1 MKRILFAFA
10 LTLSLA
16 PAAFANHPDKDAQR
30 ASSAPESQ
38 ASEFAIGVDPG
49 VNYKASST
57 GKLFAVDVNPHI
69 NVGETTAPLF
79 AADLSPAIN
88 LSRSTQRLFD
98 INPHINVR

>member
-10 LTLSLA
+10 LALSFA
-16 PAAFANHPDKDAQR
+16 PAAFANHPDHAQR

-38 ASEFAIGVDPG
+38 ASEFAVGLDPG
-49 VNYKASST
+49 MNVKDSST
-57 GKLFAVDVNPHI
+57 GKLFALDLNPHI
-69 NVGETTAPLF
+69 NVSDSTAPLF

-88 LSRSTQRLFD
+88 LSSRTQGLFD